1 MNVKLE
7 NIEKN
12 VVKLEIEVD
21 AEKFEEGLQYAYN
34 KNKGR
39 FAVNGFRKGKVPRNI
54 IERVYGVE
62 VLYEDAINFVCPEA
76 YDQAVKENDLHPVEQ
91 PEIDIVS
98 IGKGEKLVFTAK
110 VTVKPEVELGQYKEI
125 EVEKVEV
132 KVTEEDVE
140 NEIKKEVEKNARMI
154 TVEDRAIE
162 KGDMANI
169 DFEGFLNGE
178 PFEGGK
184 GEKYEL
190 EIGSGTF
197 IPGFEDQL
205 IGANKGDEVDVNVTF
220 PEEYDHKELAGKPA
234 LFKVK
239 VNEIRKK
246 VLPEVDDEFAKD
258 VSEFETLEE
267 YKADILKKLTEK
279 AQKEAEE
286 ATREKVLQKVVD
298 NANIDL
304 PQVMIENRIDHIVQ
318 DFERRLNYSYGNLGL
333 ETYLKYTN
341 QNMEDFRKQFAERA
355 ENEVRTQLV
364 IDKIRD
370 IENITATD
378 EDVQEEI
385 KKLAEMYRQ
394 TEEEFKKHLS
404 DRDIEY
410 IKEDLRLRK
419 TIDFLVENAKIA

>member
-1 MNVKLE
+1 
-7 NIEKN
+7 
-12 VVKLEIEVD
+12 
-21 AEKFEEGLQYAYN
+21 
-34 KNKGR
+34 
-39 FAVNGFRKGKVPRNI
+39 
-54 IERVYGVE
+54 
-62 VLYEDAINFVCPEA
+62 
-76 YDQAVKENDLHPVEQ
+76 
-91 PEIDIVS
+91 
-98 IGKGEKLVFTAK
+98 
-110 VTVKPEVELGQYKEI
+110 
-125 EVEKVEV
+125 V